1 VCDRLRHV
9 FSGLDYAGGVGRKN
23 KSSTTRARRPSEI
36 YLLSRGFSGFKR
48 GPKPCHSAEFQFI
61 QAAGG
66 LSSTLIRARSPH
78 EWLPKGADLILNKAS
93 GAPGFWIGSVIVM
106 AGVPSVMQAM
116 LDEVDRP
123 SHALGNRAR
132 IRARRRH
139 RNATRR
145 DRPSIDNNG
154 CSKGLRSNS
163 LARTKQHRPPC
174 RPHHILTRFI
184 HPGADGAWKLIRSPH
199 RCAAGTNAI
208 AAVDQR

>member
-1 VCDRLRHV
+1 VGHPTAFDRHTALSVALKYQGQGAFLKSDSRFV
-9 FSGLDYAGGVGRKN
+9 FTRGGRRKYTYFQGVFLALN
-23 KSSTTRARRPSEI
+23 EAQSPVIPQSF
-36 YLLSRGFSGFKR
+36 SRV
-48 GPKPCHSAEFQFI
+48 FI

-106 AGVPSVMQAM
+106 AGVPSIMQAM
-116 LDEVDRP
+116 LDEVDPP

-163 LARTKQHRPPC
+163 LARPSNTDLR
-174 RPHHILTRFI
+174 
-184 HPGADGAWKLIRSPH
+184 ADRTIS
-199 RCAAGTNAI
+199 
-208 AAVDQR
+208 